1 MSTPRVLVIDDDD
14 AILGLLDLILK
25 RAGYQVFSAV
35 DGSLGVQTYRQQKPD
50 IVIVDLAM
58 PGMDG
63 YQVIEEI
70 RKVSGEDKR
79 IPIIILTAHDQ
90 DVMRDYG
97 TELGAD
103 LYLTKPIVPKQLVE
117 HVKHLLQG

>member
-1 MSTPRVLVIDDDD
+1 MSTARVLVIDDDD
-14 AILGLLDLILK
+14 AVLGLLDFTLK
-25 RAGYQVFSAV
+25 RAGYEVFSAV
-35 DGSLGVQTYRQQKPD
+35 DGSLGVQTFQQQKPD
-50 IVIVDLAM
+50 LVIVDLAM

-70 RKVSGEDKR
+70 RKVAGGGKR
-79 IPIIILTAHDQ
+79 IPIVILTAHDQ

-103 LYLTKPIVPKQLVE
+103 LYLTKPIAPKQLVE